1 MMKIK
6 VPKYLIA
13 ISAGFIS
20 INANAATS
28 VLSITVG
35 GTVYPQPYWTV
46 NGTQGTAAVYTFNNT
61 VISGSS
67 ISSSAN
73 LLKLV
78 TSDPKQGDIALVTPS
93 GCTVGNTN
101 ISNSNVV
108 FMADQS
114 YTGNASIR
122 FSVFGTGTGQ
132 STAINFTN
140 ISPTA
145 SGNVACTT
153 GGSLTYTY

>member
-1 MMKIK
+1 MKIF
-6 VPKYLIA
+6 KYGLA
-13 ISAGFIS
+13 LSVGLVAA
-20 INANAATS
+20 NANAGTA

-46 NGTQGTAAVYTFNNT
+46 NGTQGTLAAYTFNN
-61 VISGSS
+61 VIVSGSS

-73 LLKLV
+73 LLRLV

-93 GCTVGNTN
+93 GCSIGTSN

-108 FMADQS
+108 FIADQS
-114 YTGNASIR
+114 YTGSATIK
-122 FSVFGTGTGQ
+122 FSVFGSTSGQ
-132 STAINFTN
+132 STTMSFTN

-145 SGNVACTT
+145 SGNVTCTT